1 MVESF
6 GGSLNLII
14 WLLLIAGGG
23 YYSYRS
29 LFQTKS
35 FNDQYGFGDGSVFMT
50 RLTGTCDGASTLVSI
65 VLLFVGP
72 AGAWAF
78 VAYGWM
84 QSLLGA
90 YFGYTTVNS
99 EWAEIEGIKATAE
112 GYIAPIGFLILNSV
126 LLYNMSGILSRN
138 DKYYISSIT

>member
-23 YYSYRS
+23 YYSYRC

-35 FNDQYGFGDGSVFMT
+35 FNDQYGFGNGSVFMT
-50 RLTGTCDGASTLVSI
+50 RLTGTCVGASTLVSV
-65 VLLFVGP
+65 VLLFAGP

-112 GYIAPIGFLILNSV
+112 GYIAPIGFLILNSI
-126 LLYNMSGILSRN
+126 LLYNMSDILYATTAAS
-138 DKYYISSIT
+138 

>member
-1 MVESF
+1 
-6 GGSLNLII
+6 
-14 WLLLIAGGG
+14 
-23 YYSYRS
+23 
-29 LFQTKS
+29 
-35 FNDQYGFGDGSVFMT
+35 MT
-50 RLTGTCDGASTLVSI
+50 RLTGTCVGASTLVSV
-65 VLLFVGP
+65 VLLFAGP

-126 LLYNMSGILSRN
+126 LLYNMSDILYATTAAS
-138 DKYYISSIT
+138 